1 MKYALIL
8 QTSEK
13 KKMKNYLKT
22 TTVKRHQ
29 KFDQKGRSV
38 LVCKTCLI
46 FKKREEKKKK
56 KNFFYLHLFCK
67 NVPLFFSSID
77 RDYTI

>member
-1 MKYALIL
+1 MR
-8 QTSEK
+8 K

-29 KFDQKGRSV
+29 KFYQKGRSV

-46 FKKREEKKKK
+46 FKKRGEKKR
-56 KNFFYLHLFCK
+56 KNFFLFT
-67 NVPLFFSSID
+67 FFFVKTFPCFFTSID
-77 RDYTI
+77 RDYTL